1 MQLDIARASRD
12 RAEEEYNR
20 AYKVYNGY
28 REWQNKRWNL
38 APGSPY
44 SALPEASRRGT
55 CRWGRRLPERPPTLR
70 RDGAGPT
77 WEL

>member
-28 REWQNKRWNL
+28 REWQNENAASEALWNR
-38 APGSPY
+38 AA
-44 SALPEASRRGT
+44 SASG
-55 CRWGRRLPERPPTLR
+55 
-70 RDGAGPT
+70 D
-77 WEL
+77 